1 MIKAL
6 NLIGNILFAC
16 LFIYLTS
23 CASYRYKANVG
34 NSKTPT
40 LSDGWSK
47 LDYSNYLVVHS
58 GSQMMELYD
67 VSFDEKEKIV
77 SGKLKPFVGTPLEYY
92 NNIPDKSRNKKQGR
106 VSSINDKVAVKQI
119 HFMLKDDFDLS
130 SDEISFQLEEI
141 TNVAL
146 TKSELP
152 TGGTVG
158 VIIAIALAV
167 VLVIGSL
174 SWFNLLNDLGA

>member
-40 LSDGWSK
+40 LSDDWNQ
-47 LDYSNYLVVHS
+47 LDNSNYLVVHS
-58 GSQMMELYD
+58 GDKMMELYD
-67 VSFDEKEKIV
+67 VSFDDQEKIV

-92 NNIPDKSRNKKQGR
+92 NNIPDKSRNIKQERAPG
-106 VSSINDKVAVKQI
+106 INDKVAVKQI

-146 TKSELP
+146 TKTSLS
-152 TGGTVG
+152 TMGTVAIVTG
-158 VIIAIALAV
+158 TTIVGLGIIIFIAALTTNW
-167 VLVIGSL
+167 S
-174 SWFNLLNDLGA
+174 

>member
-6 NLIGNILFAC
+6 NLIGNLLFAC

-34 NSKTPT
+34 DDVTPS
-40 LSDGWSK
+40 LSNDWNQ
-47 LDYSNYLVVHS
+47 LDVSNYLVVHS
-58 GSQMMELYD
+58 GDQMMELYD
-67 VSFDEKEKIV
+67 VSFDEKEEIV
-77 SGKLKPFVGTPLEYY
+77 SGKLKPFVGLPLEYY
-92 NNIPDKSRNKKQGR
+92 NNIPDKSSDKKQQRAPG
-106 VSSINDKVAVKQI
+106 INDKVAVKQI
-119 HFMLKDDFDLS
+119 HFMLRDNFDLS
-130 SDEISFQLEEI
+130 SNEISFQLEEI

-158 VIIAIALAV
+158 VIIAIATAALV
-167 VLVIGSL
+167 VYSGISV
-174 SWFNLLNDLGA
+174 LNWLD